1 MTQPMSSSPQSPG
14 AQGPAPD
21 PAAPPA
27 SDPAAP
33 SVRLRPVAT
42 GRPRLPFVGLVE
54 NECLKLLRRKRPQL
68 VLVVL
73 AIFLGISTWA
83 QWRQQQM
90 RDRFNPDDDWRPR
103 AERRLANTERRM
115 QTRRIFVGVNRTL
128 RFEAVRLRYHL
139 ERDIDPEQRTGP
151 LYARAFAG
159 VASSLLLPLLVT
171 LLVADLVTSE
181 RSAGTIKMLLTRPVS
196 RSRVLAAKLLVMA
209 LFTSTLVLLSGL
221 LSWLIAGIAFG
232 WQGFD
237 APVLTGFRNT
247 INGPDL
253 TDVRVAPLWIDTLAA
268 YGLAWFA
275 ALVVGA
281 IGVTFSVL
289 FRSTAAAMGT
299 LLALVVS
306 GALLSQLASDW
317 EPTKWIF
324 VTNLPLPQFY
334 SGVPPPV
341 AGMTLAHSVGV
352 LAVWGIGAIAV
363 GMTVFNRRDV

>member
-1 MTQPMSSSPQSPG
+1 MSSSPQSPG
-14 AQGPAPD
+14 AQGPASD
-21 PAAPPA
+21 PAAPPG
-27 SDPAAP
+27 SAP

-83 QWRQQQM
+83 QWRQQQL

>member
-1 MTQPMSSSPQSPG
+1 MSLTPELPAERPLEPSP
-14 AQGPAPD
+14 AE
-21 PAAPPA
+21 PP
-27 SDPAAP
+27 SE
-33 SVRLRPVAT
+33 RPVE
-42 GRPRLPFVGLVE
+42 RPARTPVHRPFVGLVE

-68 VLVVL
+68 VFFVLV
-73 AIFLGISTWA
+73 IFLGISTWA
-83 QWRQQQM
+83 QYRQQQM
-90 RDRFNPDDDWRPR
+90 RDTISPDDDWRPR
-103 AERRLANTERRM
+103 TERRLANAERRM

-139 ERDIDPEQRTGP
+139 ERDINPDHRTGP
-151 LYARAFAG
+151 LYSRAFAG

-171 LLVADLVTSE
+171 LLVADLVSSE
-181 RSAGTIKMLLTRPVS
+181 RSAGTIKMLLTRPVG
-196 RSRVLAAKLLVMA
+196 RARVLASKMVAMA
-209 LFTSTLVLLSGL
+209 VFTSSLVVASGL

-237 APVLTGFRNT
+237 APVLTGFRFGLE
-247 INGPDL
+247 GPDL
-253 TDVRVAPLWIDTLAA
+253 TNVRMAPLWIDTLAA
-268 YGLAWFA
+268 YGLAWFS

-352 LAVWGIGAIAV
+352 LAVWGAAAIAT
-363 GMTVFNRRDV
+363 GMFVFSRRDVTA